1 MNPTALNLE
10 SDSSFF
16 LRFRFM
22 TPGLIGIR
30 FMTRMSVKIHDSR
43 RRFTPRPPC
52 FWPPFYTPFYTNF
65 STVYPFFVHKC
76 NYCPPI
82 PSHKRQPAPP
92 HRLSSH
98 THSLTPQ
105 APRTVHTHH
114 RIPIWTAP
122 VEPRAEPYQ
131 SDGLQQVPCPP
142 PYFFARAMASIWEM
156 TAASPRHVPVLS
168 LG

>member
-1 MNPTALNLE
+1 MIQE
-10 SDSSFF
+10 E
-16 LRFRFM
+16 
-22 TPGLIGIR
+22 
-30 FMTRMSVKIHDSR
+30 IHPQ
-43 RRFTPRPPC
+43 TTLLLAPV
-52 FWPPFYTPFYTNF
+52 WPPFYTPFYTNF

-76 NYCPPI
+76 IYSVHLYHHTSGNRLRPTGF
-82 PSHKRQPAPP
+82 
-92 HRLSSH
+92 HRTH
-98 THSLTPQ
+98 TALTPQ

-131 SDGLQQVPCPP
+131 SDGLQQVPCPAP
-142 PYFFARAMASIWEM
+142 PLYFFARAMASIWEM